1 MVKRNPA
8 AQSVLNEDEEAFAGS
23 FEHHRPSRPAMRVKE
38 RPHEPAWKRRNREPK
53 HRRVM
58 LRVSESQLA
67 LLQAAAEH
75 QEKSQQKILEELVW
89 PVLEE
94 QYGITTEDTPS

>member
-1 MVKRNPA
+1 MVKRNPE
-8 AQSVLNEDEEAFAGS
+8 AQSLDEDEFTES
-23 FEHHRPSRPAMRVKE
+23 FEQRVRRPPKGMPVQSKIKG
-38 RPHEPAWKRRNREPK
+38 EPAWKRRNREPK

-75 QEKSQQKILEELVW
+75 QEKSQQKILEEIVW

-94 QYGITTEDTPS
+94 QYGVTEKDAPS

>member
-1 MVKRNPA
+1 MVSKRVVEDPA
-8 AQSVLNEDEEAFAGS
+8 AEVFVESAEKPAPARRIPSVKALTGI
-23 FEHHRPSRPAMRVKE
+23 
-38 RPHEPAWKRRNREPK
+38 PAWKRRNREPK

-67 LLQAAAEH
+67 LLQVAAED
-75 QEKSQQKILEELVW
+75 QEKSQQKILEEIVW

-94 QYGITTEDTPS
+94 QYGVTEGQAPS

>member
-1 MVKRNPA
+1 MVGKAKAFIEGAEKPA
-8 AQSVLNEDEEAFAGS
+8 SSLLRIKTLTGI
-23 FEHHRPSRPAMRVKE
+23 
-38 RPHEPAWKRRNREPK
+38 PAWKIRNREPK

-67 LLQAAAEH
+67 LLQTAAEH
-75 QEKSQQKILEELVW
+75 QEKSQQKVLEEIVW

-94 QYGITTEDTPS
+94 KYGYESNTGPTEGQAPS